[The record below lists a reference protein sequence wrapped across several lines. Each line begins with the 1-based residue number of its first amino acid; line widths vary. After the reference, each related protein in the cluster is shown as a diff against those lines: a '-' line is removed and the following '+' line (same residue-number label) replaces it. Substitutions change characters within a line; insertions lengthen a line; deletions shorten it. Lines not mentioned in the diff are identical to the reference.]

1 MKGYSQQPDYE
12 YHETLAQVTRYGYFK
27 MLLPLAAYNDCE
39 VEQLDVKTAVLDG
52 DMKEEIYMDEPDGNS
67 NSNGRVCLLKKALHG
82 LKQAPRS

>member
-1 MKGYSQQPDYE
+1 MNSVV
-12 YHETLAQVTRYGYFK
+12 AF
-27 MLLPLAAYNDCE
+27 LLDIIREPFPVKVYIGKDREGWSAYNDCE